1 MNADLLIGC
10 LLFFGLH
17 GLVWLTT
24 NLQFIGP
31 EWVARSLPA
40 AVILSIPTT
49 LVAYYATRYTHSGLD
64 GTVWGTRFVGFSTS
78 WLVFPVMTWALLGES
93 PFEPKTL
100 LCTALS
106 VAIVLIQMLWTSPT

>member
-17 GLVWLTT
+17 ALVWLTT
-24 NLQFIGP
+24 NLQFLGP
-31 EWVARSLPA
+31 EWAGRSLFA
-40 AVILSIPTT
+40 AVVLSIPTT
-49 LVAYYATRYTHSGLD
+49 LVAYYASRYTHSGLD

-78 WLVFPVMTWALLGES
+78 WLVFPAMTWALLGES

-106 VAIVLIQMLWTSPT
+106 FAIVLIQVLWTSPT